1 MLFRSH
7 RKVRAVERANSELYC
22 QLGRFPNEEEIA
34 AHTGM
39 SVEQY
44 RKTMANASLYST
56 TSLDEMLESYA
67 EIPSAS
73 VKDAANEMDPENI
86 WQRSE
91 LTEALAEKIGMLS
104 QSHQLVLSLYYEKEM
119 GMREIAEILGVTTSR
134 VSQIHASAIQKL
146 RVLLSDYGE
155 IKKK

>member
-1 MLFRSH
+1 
-7 RKVRAVERANSELYC
+7 
-22 QLGRFPNEEEIA
+22 
-34 AHTGM
+34 
-39 SVEQY
+39 
-44 RKTMANASLYST
+44 
-56 TSLDEMLESYA
+56 
-67 EIPSAS
+67 
-73 VKDAANEMDPENI
+73 MDPENI